1 MNDLQTSADLQ
12 AGGMMVFLAR
22 DWLQVTCQMTSPV

>member
-1 MNDLQTSADLQ
+1 MNDLQTSANLQ

-22 DWLQVTCQMTSPV
+22 DSVLDHKGY